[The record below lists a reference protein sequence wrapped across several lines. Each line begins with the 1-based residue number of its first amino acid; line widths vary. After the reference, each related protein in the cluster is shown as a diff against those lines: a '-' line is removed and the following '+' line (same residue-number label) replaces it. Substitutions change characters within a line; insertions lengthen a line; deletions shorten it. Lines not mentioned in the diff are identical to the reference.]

1 MKEGKKMLKG
11 ALEKFGNLMGMH
23 SRPQEQAEDAA
34 SPNSSDELFI
44 DFTKTSDLIGFVDDE
59 ATDSP
64 QNDPVQND
72 FYKLSEDEQHI
83 VSTYV
88 DELVD
93 HFIRHKNEDFARTA
107 SDVDDAIEEEENKR
121 LLEKAKASIMQ
132 KVDNQL
138 EIKKVPI
145 RYRDVVKHMFESFKW
160 GYFIL
165 EPLLADP
172 EISDI
177 KLYDYDKI
185 DVKRLGK
192 RYWSDIKFTNRKAY
206 INFVNMIL
214 TRNGQGQSNN
224 NAVAKFTDATSNPV
238 FRLRFSVLTKYV
250 VSQKL
255 ALVHIRLIPKEKRT
269 IDILDFKYKMFP
281 RGTKDFLLKRLKA
294 GDGML
299 FTGKNGSG
307 KTTAVNALIDHIDEQ
322 KSIMIIEDNQE
333 LFSDVHKRIMYTHS
347 VESRAD
353 GKITYGLSDLAE
365 EALLCD
371 IDVEIVGEVKN
382 DSAKGLM
389 KAAYVGVQC
398 ISTSH
403 GQSAV
408 DGYYKLADYV
418 KQATSYDLSDCLRF
432 LVGLKTLVFM
442 KGYKVCQIA
451 RVNGWNK
458 DTGEPDFELLFDM
471 EKGGWITDEQFL

>member
-1 MKEGKKMLKG
+1 MRNSKKKLKG
-11 ALEKFGNLMGMH
+11 MFEKIGDVMGLRDN
-23 SRPQEQAEDAA
+23 RPEDDK
-34 SPNSSDELFI
+34 NDINDSSEKLFI
-44 DFTKTSDLIGFVDDE
+44 DFTNTPDLIGYVDDE
-59 ATDSP
+59 EFEAMENASAQD
-64 QNDPVQND
+64 D
-72 FYKLSEDEQHI
+72 FYKLSEDEQRI
-83 VSTYV
+83 VSSYV

-93 HFIRHKNEDFARTA
+93 HFIRHKNEDFARSAADT
-107 SDVDDAIEEEENKR
+107 DDALEEEENRKQVA
-121 LLEKAKASIMQ
+121 KAKEAIMQ

-145 RYRDVVKHMFESFKW
+145 RYRNIVKHMFESFKW

-192 RYWSDIKFTNRKAY
+192 RYWSDIKFVNRKAY

-224 NAVAKFTDATSNPV
+224 NAVAKFVDTASNPL

-250 VSQKL
+250 VDQKY
-255 ALVHIRLIPKEKRT
+255 ALMHIRLVPKIKRS
-269 IDILDFKYKMFP
+269 LDVLENKYDMFP
-281 RGTKDFLLKRLKA
+281 YGTKNYLLKRLAA

-299 FTGKNGSG
+299 YTGKNGSG
-307 KTTAVNALIDHIDEQ
+307 KTTVVNGLLDHIDEQ
-322 KSIMIIEDNQE
+322 KSVMIIEDNQE

-347 VESRAD
+347 VESRTD

-403 GQSAV
+403 GQSAI

-418 KQATSYDLSDCLRF
+418 KQATGYELSDCLRF

-442 KGYKVCQIA
+442 KDYKVNQIV
-451 RVNGWNK
+451 RVNGWNSAK
-458 DTGEPDFELLFDM
+458 LEPDFEVLFDM
-471 EKGGWITDEQFL
+471 EKGGWIKNETY